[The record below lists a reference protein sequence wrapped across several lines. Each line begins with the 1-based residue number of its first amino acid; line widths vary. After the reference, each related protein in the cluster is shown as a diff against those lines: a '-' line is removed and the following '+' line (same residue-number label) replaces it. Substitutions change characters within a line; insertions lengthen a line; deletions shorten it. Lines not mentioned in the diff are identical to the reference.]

1 MTNVERTNIEE
12 CLRNISNLV
21 EFKKVLETSLSL
33 ATFELNYQVENLGLE
48 EHSIEAIDIPDDS
61 DYQSAYGFKDL
72 MTSTIENILDCWK

>member
-12 CLRNISNLV
+12 CLRNISKLV

-33 ATFELNYQVENLGLE
+33 ATFELNCQVQELGLE
-48 EHSIEAIDIPDDS
+48 ENSIEAIDIPDDI

-72 MTSTIENILDCWK
+72 MTSTIENILHCWK

>member
-12 CLRNISNLV
+12 CLKNISKLV
-21 EFKKVLETSLSL
+21 EYKKVLETSLSL
-33 ATFELNYQVENLGLE
+33 ATFELNYQVENLGIE
-48 EHSIEAIDIPDDS
+48 ENGIEAIDIPDDS

>member
-33 ATFELNYQVENLGLE
+33 ATFELNYQVENLGIE
-48 EHSIEAIDIPDDS
+48 ENGIEAIDIPDDS

-72 MTSTIENILDCWK
+72 MTSTIENILHCWK

>member
-12 CLRNISNLV
+12 CLRNISKLV

-33 ATFELNYQVENLGLE
+33 TTFELNCQVAELGIEENG
-48 EHSIEAIDIPDDS
+48 IEAIDIPDDS

-72 MTSTIENILDCWK
+72 MTSTIENILHCWK

>member
-12 CLRNISNLV
+12 CLRNISKLV

-48 EHSIEAIDIPDDS
+48 ENGIEAIDIPDDS

>member
-12 CLRNISNLV
+12 CLRNISKLV

-48 EHSIEAIDIPDDS
+48 EHGIEAIDIPDDS

>member
-33 ATFELNYQVENLGLE
+33 ATFELNCQVENLGIE
-48 EHSIEAIDIPDDS
+48 ENGIEAIDIPDDS
-61 DYQSAYGFKDL
+61 DYQSPYRFKDL
-72 MTSTIENILDCWK
+72 IKITIENQVDFWK

>member
-12 CLRNISNLV
+12 CLRNISKLV

-33 ATFELNYQVENLGLE
+33 TTFELNYQVEELGIE
-48 EHSIEAIDIPDDS
+48 ENGIEAIDIPDDS